1 MSVSGPGKVIS
12 DGLVLYLD
20 ASNNKSIVSGNTTW
34 FDVSRNNN
42 SGSLIN
48 GPTFNSSNG
57 GEIVFDGTDDIV
69 SFSTANWT
77 YFNNRASWTV
87 STWARLNTGLL
98 WYNPYPIFGN
108 DDGGSNSAYIA
119 ISGGGQYRDWFFL
132 RWYIATSVYRN
143 GDDFPIYAGRYY
155 HLSVVFYSVGTGF
168 TDGRIEMYI
177 NGSLA
182 YTTNSQQ
189 TNGVNTYLTL
199 GRGWNITGGFYWPFP
214 GRISS
219 FMFYNRRLNAAEIL
233 QNYNLEKK
241 RFGL

>member
-1 MSVSGPGKVIS
+1 MSVSGGPDIVEN
-12 DGLVLYLD
+12 GLVTFLD
-20 ASNNKSIVSGNTTW
+20 AASIKSY
-34 FDVSRNNN
+34 
-42 SGSLIN
+42 SGSGTDWLDISKNGNNATLTN
-48 GPTFNSSNG
+48 GPTFTTANKG
-57 GEIVFDGTDDIV
+57 AIIFDGTDDIA
-69 SFSTANWT
+69 SLSTANWT

-132 RWYIATSVYRN
+132 RWYIATNVYTS
-143 GDDFPIYAGRYY
+143 GDSFPIYAGRYY

-199 GRGWNITGGFYWPFP
+199 GRGRNITGGFYWPFP

-219 FMFYNRRLNAAEIL
+219 FMFYNRRLNAEEIVK
-233 QNYNLEKK
+233 NFNATKG
-241 RFGL
+241 RFGV